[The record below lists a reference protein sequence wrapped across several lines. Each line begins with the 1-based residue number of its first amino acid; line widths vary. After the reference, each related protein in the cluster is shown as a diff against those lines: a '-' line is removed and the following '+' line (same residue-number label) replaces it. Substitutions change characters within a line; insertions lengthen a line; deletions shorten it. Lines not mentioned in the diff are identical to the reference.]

1 MKNVKAILKSL
12 LWRVPIRIALGVG
25 AVYLYSMRKTDSMVL
40 DNASFLFFVGLLLL
54 GLAFWRYK
62 RRDDGIADYAGGR
75 FSTGGLMGLWARTS
89 LSDARA
95 SGVFQLDEEQVYL
108 SRQLADVIAGLL
120 FLLPSL
126 LTML

>member
-1 MKNVKAILKSL
+1 MKNVTAIMRSL
-12 LWRVPIRIALGVG
+12 LWRVPLRLALGVG
-25 AVYLYSMRKTDSMVL
+25 AAYLYGMKKTDSMVL
-40 DNASFLFFVGLLLL
+40 DTASFLFFVGLLLL

-62 RRDDGIADYAGGR
+62 RHDDGIADYAGGR

>member
-1 MKNVKAILKSL
+1 MKNVTAILKSL
-12 LWRVPIRIALGVG
+12 LWRVPLRLALGVG
-25 AVYLYSMRKTDSMVL
+25 AAYLYGMKKTDSMVL
-40 DNASFLFFVGLLLL
+40 DTASFLFFVGLLLL

-62 RRDDGIADYAGGR
+62 RHDDGIADYAGGR

-108 SRQLADVIAGLL
+108 CRQLADIISGLL

-126 LTML
+126 LTMM

>member
-12 LWRVPIRIALGVG
+12 LWRVPLRIALGVG

-89 LSDARA
+89 ISDARA
-95 SGVFQLDEEQVYL
+95 SGVFQLDEEQV
-108 SRQLADVIAGLL
+108 
-120 FLLPSL
+120 
-126 LTML
+126 

>member
-1 MKNVKAILKSL
+1 
-12 LWRVPIRIALGVG
+12 
-25 AVYLYSMRKTDSMVL
+25 
-40 DNASFLFFVGLLLL
+40 
-54 GLAFWRYK
+54 
-62 RRDDGIADYAGGR
+62 
-75 FSTGGLMGLWARTS
+75 MGLWARTS